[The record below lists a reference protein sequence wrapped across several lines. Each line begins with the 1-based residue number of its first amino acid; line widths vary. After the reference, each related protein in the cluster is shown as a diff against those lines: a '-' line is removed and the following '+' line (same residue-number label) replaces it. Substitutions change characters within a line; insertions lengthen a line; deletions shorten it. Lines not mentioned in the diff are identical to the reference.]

1 MFNKTAWGKK
11 PVGVQESK
19 EKVNPP
25 SPQRNINDA
34 ESEKKEMTHEE
45 QQRKKMKYAKS
56 PGAACGKTNNKLTNT
71 SEEVTHELAFSL
83 ETKPS
88 RKRSCKRQ
96 DSWLNRVGAKK
107 IQTKMNYGGSSEA
120 RHEEKE
126 QMEKKKMFLLRSTRT
141 RATDV
146 TIATVLW
153 FDWLKKRQWKILTKK
168 AMQSISF
175 CIL

>member
-11 PVGVQESK
+11 PVGVQEST

-96 DSWLNRVGAKK
+96 DSRLMTQPSGRQEN
-107 IQTKMNYGGSSEA
+107 
-120 RHEEKE
+120 
-126 QMEKKKMFLLRSTRT
+126 
-141 RATDV
+141 TD
-146 TIATVLW
+146 
-153 FDWLKKRQWKILTKK
+153 
-168 AMQSISF
+168 
-175 CIL
+175 